1 MRKLLF
7 VLSAVVFLS
16 LSGLAQDKFDL
27 YGGYS
32 LFRLDANAAPGDRNL
47 QGFDA
52 EIGGKILP
60 YISIIGDVSG
70 HFHSQDAGDGTGNT
84 VDTSLYNFL
93 VGPRVS
99 VKLGSIKP
107 FAHAL
112 FGVARGKTTESGFAD
127 VTQNNFATAIGGGVD
142 IAVAPFISIRPVK
155 LDYVLVRTDP
165 NQVVDAFGNGIS
177 RTNNL
182 RYSAGI
188 VLHF

>member
-1 MRKLLF
+1 MRKLLL
-7 VLSAVVFLS
+7 VLTAVALCSVCGFS
-16 LSGLAQDKFDL
+16 QDKFDL

-47 QGFDA
+47 NGFDA
-52 EIGGKILP
+52 EIGGKVLP
-60 YISIIGDVSG
+60 FISLVGDVSG
-70 HFHSQDAGDGTGNT
+70 HFHSQGDGLGGT

-99 VKLGSIKP
+99 VKLGNIKP

-112 FGVARGKTTESGFAD
+112 FGVARGKTMQTGFED

-142 IAVAPFISIRPVK
+142 IGVAPFISIRPVK

-165 NQVVDAFGNGIS
+165 SQVTDAFGNGIS